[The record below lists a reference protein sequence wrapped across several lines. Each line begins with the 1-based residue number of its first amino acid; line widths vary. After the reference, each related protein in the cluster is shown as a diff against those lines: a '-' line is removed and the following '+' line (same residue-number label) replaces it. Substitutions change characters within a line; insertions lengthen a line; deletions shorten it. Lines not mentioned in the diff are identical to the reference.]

1 MTTRPIFLDEGGYH
15 ELRAWLRDHPR
26 TGVRAP
32 HEGTIPPPYVV
43 AILSDQ
49 EATLNQ
55 VHSWLA
61 SDTHSFGPLTTSWD
75 RIRSNEVDFN
85 FYLVPGTQV
94 RGVVLDAALIYGSYA
109 YDGKGFL
116 QAYGT
121 ASVAL
126 RP

>member
-43 AILSDQ
+43 AIVSDR
-49 EATLNQ
+49 EETLRM

-61 SDTHSFGPLTTSWD
+61 IDALSFGPLTTSRN
-75 RIRSNEVDFN
+75 RIRSNEVDFQ
-85 FYLVPGTQV
+85 FYCVPGEPMLGV
-94 RGVVLDAALIYGSYA
+94 RLDAALIYGSYD

-121 ASVAL
+121 ASVAI